1 MGSRVR
7 PATYGGASQVFRP
20 DVPDSSATVGP
31 QLARFSLTVEQK
43 PPASWRSDALR
54 SRRRNRWTGSLQRP
68 PSECNSIR
76 RVRI

>member
-20 DVPDSSATVGP
+20 DVPDSSATFGP

-43 PPASWRSDALR
+43 PPASW
-54 SRRRNRWTGSLQRP
+54 
-68 PSECNSIR
+68 
-76 RVRI
+76 